1 MKFPVLPTKLYEV
14 LRWLVWTVLPDTGVL
29 LGVLNGAWGWGL
41 PMEAILGTLGGVEA
55 FLGAILG
62 IAKIS
67 NDRAQ

>member
-1 MKFPVLPTKLYEV
+1 MRFPVLPTKLYEV

-41 PMEAILGTLGGVEA
+41 SMEAILATLGGVEA